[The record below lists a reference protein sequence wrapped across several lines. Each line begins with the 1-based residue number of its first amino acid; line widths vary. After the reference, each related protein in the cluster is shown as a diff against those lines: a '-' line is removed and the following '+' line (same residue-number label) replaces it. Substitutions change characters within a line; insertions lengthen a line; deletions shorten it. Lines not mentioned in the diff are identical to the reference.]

1 MALSGILKNYR
12 ARLRVRVVL
21 VQELLAV
28 LGLAVGVALL
38 FGSQVAGTSLNHSVS
53 QLSRSLVGNMQLQLQ
68 ARGPRGFPAALLDEV
83 RRIPGVREAQPV
95 LEQQADLIGPH
106 GRESV
111 ELLGAPGSFAH
122 HLRELPG
129 HLTAEQV
136 AHQQELGLPAPVAAE
151 IGAGESL
158 QPVEIQV
165 GTHVSSTLVGAILK
179 QANIGELVH
188 SPVAIA
194 PIGYAQELSGAPGLL
209 TRIFVRTAPGH
220 DARVRAA
227 LIRLAAGRLN
237 VEPAGFDTTLFATA
251 AASSNQSAGL
261 FAVISALVGFM
272 FAFDAMLITTAS
284 RRDLIAELR
293 ENGATRSRTIQTLL
307 FDALILGVLGS
318 ALGLVLGNL
327 ASIVLFGSNPGYL
340 SFAFPVGLQ
349 RVVTWQSVAISVA
362 AGMLAAAVGVLVPL
376 RGELSRPL
384 RRPAPTGPAPTSA
397 ASRVPDGDAAVG
409 AGRPTRSG
417 AARSPGLLGAS
428 AAGLAC
434 LALTTIILVF
444 DPAGAILGS
453 ASLLVAL
460 LLLLAPLFEIV
471 IAGFDHL
478 QRRLRSAATRQAMI
492 ELRNPAT
499 RTRSLA
505 IAATG
510 AVAVFGSV
518 AIGGAHGN
526 LQRGLDVTAGRLNR
540 VTDVW
545 VSVAGRANTLATTP
559 FAATTAARL
568 RQLPSVRSLAIYRGS
583 FLDIGKRRVWVV
595 APPQSSP
602 APIPAGQIV
611 RGNLSLAEA
620 RLRGSGWVVLSR
632 AIADEQHLRV
642 GEPFTLPSP
651 RPTVFRVA
659 ALSSNIGWPPG
670 AIIMSAADYARAWES
685 SEASAYN
692 VNLRPGI
699 APARGVAEIRRA
711 LGPSSGLTVQ
721 TARRRELEWE
731 AGSRQGLSRLSQ
743 IALLVLIAAAL
754 AMAGA
759 IAAMIWQR
767 RGQLAYDQRQGYP
780 RRVLWRALMYESGLL
795 LLAGCAIGAVFGLYG
810 QVLISHALASV
821 TGFPIVFSLGVPVAL
836 WSVALVSGAAA
847 VIVGVAGYFAARV
860 KVSVNPG

>member
-21 VQELLAV
+21 VQELLAI

-38 FGSQVAGTSLNHSVS
+38 FGSQVAGTSLDYSVS
-53 QLSRSLVGNMQLQLQ
+53 QLSRSLVGDMQLQLQ
-68 ARGPRGFPAALLDEV
+68 ARGPRGFPATLLDEV
-83 RRIPGVREAQPV
+83 RKIPGVREAQPV
-95 LEQQADLIGPH
+95 LEQQALLIGPH

-111 ELLGAPGSFAH
+111 ELLGAPPSFAH
-122 HLRELPG
+122 NLRELPG

-136 AHQQELGLPAPVAAE
+136 AHQQELGLPAPVASAV
-151 IGAGESL
+151 GAGESL

-165 GTHVSSTLVGAILK
+165 GTHVSSTLVGAILE

-194 PIGYAQELSGAPGLL
+194 PLAYAQELSGTPGLL
-209 TRIFVRTAPGH
+209 TRIFVRTAPGRE
-220 DARVRAA
+220 AQVRAA
-227 LIRLAAGRLN
+227 LDTLAAGRLN
-237 VEPAGFDTTLFATA
+237 VAPADFDATLFATA

-261 FAVISALVGFM
+261 FAAISALVGFM

-284 RRDLIAELR
+284 RRELIAELR

-307 FDALILGVLGS
+307 FDALILGLLGS
-318 ALGLVLGNL
+318 ALGLVLGDL

-349 RVVTWQSVAISVA
+349 RIVTWQSVAIAVG

-384 RRPAPTGPAPTSA
+384 RRPPIGGPAPTTPAPSN
-397 ASRVPDGDAAVG
+397 
-409 AGRPTRSG
+409 
-417 AARSPGLLGAS
+417 AARSPWLLGAI
-428 AAGLAC
+428 AGGLGC
-434 LALTTIILVF
+434 LALTTIVLVF

-453 ASLLVAL
+453 ASLVVAL
-460 LLLLAPLFEIV
+460 LLLLAPLFELV
-471 IAGFDHL
+471 IAGFDRL
-478 QRRLRSAATRQAMI
+478 QRRLRSAATRQAMV

-540 VTDVW
+540 VADVW
-545 VSVAGRANTLATTP
+545 VSVAGRANTLGTTP
-559 FAATTAARL
+559 FVAGTAARL

-583 FLDIGKRRVWVV
+583 FLDVGARRVWVL
-595 APPQSSP
+595 APPPSSP

-611 RGNLSLAEA
+611 RGSFNLAQRRVRA
-620 RLRGSGWVVLSR
+620 GGWVVLSR
-632 AIADEQHLRV
+632 AVADEQHLHV

-651 RPTVFRVA
+651 RPTEFRVA
-659 ALSSNIGWPPG
+659 ALSTNIGWPPG
-670 AIIMSAADYARAWES
+670 AIVMSSADYARAWES

-692 VNLRPGI
+692 IDLRPGV

-711 LGPSSGLTVQ
+711 LGPGSGLIVQ
-721 TARRRELEWE
+721 TSLEREREWG
-731 AGSRQGLSRLSQ
+731 AGSRQALSRLSQ

-780 RRVLWRALMYESGLL
+780 RGVLWRALMYESGLL

-821 TGFPIVFSLGVPVAL
+821 TGFPIVFSLGVTVAV

-847 VIVGVAGYFAARV
+847 AIVGVAGYFAARV
-860 KVSVNPG
+860 KASVDPG